1 MYTYL
6 NKYPG
11 ENLDGNGNFGACAIT
26 PDGTTLA
33 VGGFGD
39 SINTRGRIVVYN
51 TNDFSVKGN
60 IIRGIAIF
68 EGIGYT
74 VDINDD
80 GNRIFSA
87 CTDNKSR
94 VWNYNS
100 GTNMWDLIYT
110 TSAGNAV
117 LYGLSIRCNSL
128 GTVFFV
134 TEGNGDN
141 PPTGTITFHSYI
153 AGSWSPDF
161 NRDNLPN
168 PERYSWVA
176 DSNSSITSIVG
187 TTQIQGENALVS
199 TYNGSSWS
207 LKGSPIGSGNC
218 FVGSGMSQDGDTVVL
233 FDYKPQGGS
242 AVYVYDW
249 NGSNWILR
257 GSIDMA
263 DCYSRCRIVISSDKN
278 TIAFTGSSSTSSLF
292 GVWTWDGSAFQQDLS
307 FYNEILANNGNNV
320 NYVSGLRVPAMSGD
334 KSLVA
339 SPYQNIDGINSID
352 EYGFVTFS
360 LGSPPPTPLITAVDD
375 DYTSQ
380 TFNVN
385 PHNLRLITSPP
396 YNILANDT
404 YTAPQ
409 SAGTGTI
416 VLNGIDG
423 EAVLDSNGDFYI
435 TTDHLV
441 GDYSFTYVV
450 TDNNAV
456 DSNSATVSY
465 KVVNFGID
473 NNSVIDDI
481 PDVFI
486 NTLTEIFDQFTL
498 VDPIMSSADHLGIDI
513 DVVLVSG
520 DSPSGHFNAGDY
532 NDGFSYEVEINHL
545 GQQQVVVTY
554 TYNGEQLSWT
564 RYFNVVPLPTA
575 VDDFS
580 VGSPFVV
587 SGITGGTTT
596 SITANDSPSTGGNVS
611 IVDDGGLT
619 GVSFNS
625 STGGLDI
632 PAGST
637 PGDYVVVYETD
648 FDLAGTNQANV
659 YIRVSGTPSP
669 SPNSWVVDSTSIE
682 SFLVSP
688 PVNTPPP
695 VTTDV
700 AAETSAGVTIDTII
714 GGALIVGLGIFI
726 FMWLFGLI

>member
-11 ENLDGNGNFGACAIT
+11 QENFGNFGACAMT

-33 VGGFGD
+33 VGGYRD
-39 SINTRGRIVVYN
+39 YPNNRGRIVVYN
-51 TNDFSVKGN
+51 TNDFSIKGN
-60 IIRGIAIF
+60 IIIGTADGQKIGI
-68 EGIGYT
+68 T
-74 VDINDD
+74 VDINGAGDRVFASCDD
-80 GNRIFSA
+80 AR
-87 CTDNKSR
+87 SR
-94 VWNYNS
+94 VWHYNI
-100 GTNMWDLIYT
+100 GTNTWDLVYT
-110 TSAGNAV
+110 TNPRVSDF
-117 LYGLSIRCNSL
+117 YGLSIRCNSL

-134 TEGNGDN
+134 TTGNSGN
-141 PPTGTITFHSYI
+141 ITFHSYT
-153 AGSWSPDF
+153 ASNWSFDF
-161 NRDNLPN
+161 SRDNLSN
-168 PERYSWVA
+168 QGLYSWIA
-176 DSNSSITSIVG
+176 DSDSTLTCVVG
-187 TTQIQGENALVS
+187 TSGLQGSDALVS
-199 TYNGSSWS
+199 IYNGSFWA
-207 LKGSPIGSGNC
+207 LKGPPIGGGTKR
-218 FVGSGMSQDGDTVVL
+218 FVSSGMSQDGNTVVL
-233 FDYKPQGGS
+233 FDSKPQGGS

-257 GSIDMA
+257 GSIGMD
-263 DCYSRCRIVISSDKN
+263 DCDSRCRIAISADKN
-278 TIAFTGSSSTSSLF
+278 TIAFTGFIDTNPLF

-339 SPYQNIDGINSID
+339 SPYQNFDSGNGIY

-375 DYTSQ
+375 NYTSQ

-385 PHNLRLITSPP
+385 PHNLRLITSTP

-435 TTDHLV
+435 TADHLV

-648 FDLAGTNQANV
+648 FNLAGTNQANV

-700 AAETSAGVTIDTII
+700 AAETSTGVTIDTII

>member
-11 ENLDGNGNFGACAIT
+11 ENLDGNSNFGACAIT

-39 SINTRGRIVVYN
+39 SINERGRIVVYN
-51 TNDFSVKGN
+51 TNDFSIKGN
-60 IIRGIAIF
+60 IIRGITDS
-68 EGIGYT
+68 EGIGNT
-74 VDINDD
+74 VDINDA
-80 GNRIFSA
+80 GNRVFA
-87 CTDNKSR
+87 TCLDLMSR
-94 VWNYNS
+94 VWHYNS
-100 GTNMWDLIYT
+100 GTNTWDLVYT
-110 TSAGNAV
+110 TSAQNFFF
-117 LYGLSIRCNSL
+117 YGLSIRCNSL

-134 TEGNGDN
+134 TANGDPYN
-141 PPTGTITFHSYI
+141 SIVGTITFHGYV
-153 AGSWSPDF
+153 AGSWSPDVTR
-161 NRDNLPN
+161 NTLPN
-168 PERYSWVA
+168 KGRYSYVV
-176 DSNSSITSIVG
+176 DSNSSMTSIVG
-187 TTQIQGENALVS
+187 TSYIQGENAFVS

-207 LKGSPIGSGNC
+207 LKGSSIGGGTKR
-218 FVGSGMSQDGDTVVL
+218 FVSSGMSQDGDTVAL
-233 FDYKPQGGS
+233 FDWQYSGSS

-257 GSIDMA
+257 GSIGMD
-263 DCYSRCRIVISSDKN
+263 DCNSTCRIVISSDKN
-278 TIAFTGSSSTSSLF
+278 TIAFTGFSSTSSLF

-307 FYNEILANNGNNV
+307 FYNEIFANNGNNT
-320 NYVSGLRVPAMSGD
+320 NYTAGIRVPAMSGD

-339 SPYQNIDGINSID
+339 SPYQDFDDANST
-352 EYGFVTFS
+352 YKHGFVTFGLIPQAS
-360 LGSPPPTPLITAVDD
+360 LITAVDD

-396 YNILANDT
+396 YNILDNDT

-409 SAGTGTI
+409 SVGTGTI

-450 TDNNAV
+450 TDNNDV

-486 NTLTEIFDQFTL
+486 NTLTEIFNHFTL

-637 PGDYVVVYETD
+637 PGDYVVVYETY
-648 FDLAGTNQANV
+648 FDLAVTNQANV

-695 VTTDV
+695 VV